1 MGKPTGIVYT
11 SNTGY
16 TEKYAKLL
24 GEQLGLPAFSAEQ
37 ADSLPEGT
45 EVLYLGWLMAG
56 VVKGYKKAAQR
67 FSVAAVCGVGMGPA
81 GSQDSDVRKNNAI
94 PQEVPVFTLQ
104 GGFDLQRLHGV
115 YRVMMNIMA
124 RTAGKGL
131 ADKQNR
137 TPEEDDMLD
146 MMLHGGKRVKVKNLS
161 AILDWYN
168 AQK

>member
-24 GEQLGLPAFSAEQ
+24 GEQLELPAFSAEQ

-45 EVLYLGWLMAG
+45 EVLYLGRLMAG

-104 GGFDLQRLHGV
+104 GGFDRTKLHGI
-115 YRVMMNIMA
+115 YRFMMGVMIKVMGSSL
-124 RTAGKGL
+124 RK
-131 ADKQNR
+131 KENR
-137 TPEEDDMLD
+137 TPEEDAMLE
-146 MMLHGGKRVKVKNLS
+146 MVTNGGDFVDVRQ
-161 AILDWYN
+161 LDGVIAWYRQ
-168 AQK
+168 A

>member
-104 GGFDLQRLHGV
+104 GGFDRTKLHGI
-115 YRVMMNIMA
+115 YRFMMGVMIKVMGSSL
-124 RTAGKGL
+124 RK
-131 ADKQNR
+131 KENR
-137 TPEEDDMLD
+137 TPEEDAMLE
-146 MMLHGGKRVKVKNLS
+146 MVTNGGDFVDVRQ
-161 AILDWYN
+161 LDGVIAWYR
-168 AQK
+168 QV

>member
-104 GGFDLQRLHGV
+104 GGFDRTKLHGI
-115 YRVMMNIMA
+115 YRFMMGVMIKVMGSSL
-124 RTAGKGL
+124 RK
-131 ADKQNR
+131 KENR
-137 TPEEDDMLD
+137 TPEEDAMLE
-146 MMLHGGKRVKVKNLS
+146 MVTNGGDLVDVRQ
-161 AILDWYN
+161 LDGVIAWYRQ
-168 AQK
+168 A

>member
-45 EVLYLGWLMAG
+45 EILYLGWLMAG

-94 PQEVPVFTLQ
+94 PQKVPVFTLQ
-104 GGFDLQRLHGV
+104 GGFDRTKLHGI
-115 YRVMMNIMA
+115 YRFMMGVMIKVMGSSL
-124 RTAGKGL
+124 RK
-131 ADKQNR
+131 KENR
-137 TPEEDDMLD
+137 TPEEDAMLE
-146 MMLHGGKRVKVKNLS
+146 MVTNGGNFVDVRQ
-161 AILDWYN
+161 LDGVIAWYRQ
-168 AQK
+168 A

>member
-24 GEQLGLPAFSAEQ
+24 GEQLELQAFSAEQ

-67 FSVAAVCGVGMGPA
+67 FSVAAVCGVGIGPA
-81 GSQDSDVRKNNAI
+81 GSQHSDVHKNNAS

-104 GGFDLQRLHGV
+104 GGFDRTKLHGI
-115 YRVMMNIMA
+115 YRFMMGVMIKVMGSSL
-124 RTAGKGL
+124 RK
-131 ADKQNR
+131 KENR
-137 TPEEDDMLD
+137 TPEEDAMLE
-146 MMLHGGKRVKVKNLS
+146 MVTNGGDFVDVRQ
-161 AILDWYN
+161 LDGVIAWYR
-168 AQK
+168 QV

>member
-24 GEQLGLPAFSAEQ
+24 GEQLELPAFSAEQ
-37 ADSLPEGT
+37 ADSLSEGT

-104 GGFDLQRLHGV
+104 GGFDRTKLHGI
-115 YRVMMNIMA
+115 YRFMMGVMIKVMGSSL
-124 RTAGKGL
+124 RK
-131 ADKQNR
+131 KENR
-137 TPEEDDMLD
+137 TPEEDAMLE
-146 MMLHGGKRVKVKNLS
+146 MVTNGGDFVDVRQ
-161 AILDWYN
+161 LDGVIAWYRQ
-168 AQK
+168 A

>member
-24 GEQLGLPAFSAEQ
+24 GEQLGLPVFSAGQ

-104 GGFDLQRLHGV
+104 GGFDRTKLHGI
-115 YRVMMNIMA
+115 YRFMMGVMIKVMGSSL
-124 RTAGKGL
+124 RK
-131 ADKQNR
+131 KENR
-137 TPEEDDMLD
+137 TPEEDAMLE
-146 MMLHGGKRVKVKNLS
+146 MVTNGGDFVDVRQ
-161 AILDWYN
+161 LDGVIAWYR
-168 AQK
+168 QV

>member
-24 GEQLGLPAFSAEQ
+24 GERLELPAFSAEQ

-104 GGFDLQRLHGV
+104 GGFDRTKLHGI
-115 YRVMMNIMA
+115 YRFMMGVMIKVMGSSL
-124 RTAGKGL
+124 RK
-131 ADKQNR
+131 KENR
-137 TPEEDDMLD
+137 TPEEDAMLE
-146 MMLHGGKRVKVKNLS
+146 MVTNGGDFVDVRQ
-161 AILDWYN
+161 LDGVIAWYRQ
-168 AQK
+168 A

>member
-24 GEQLGLPAFSAEQ
+24 GEQLGLPIFSAEQ

-104 GGFDLQRLHGV
+104 GGFDRTKLHGI
-115 YRVMMNIMA
+115 YRFMMGVMIKVMGSSL
-124 RTAGKGL
+124 RK
-131 ADKQNR
+131 KENR
-137 TPEEDDMLD
+137 APEEDAMLE
-146 MMLHGGKRVKVKNLS
+146 MVTNGGDFVDVRQ
-161 AILDWYN
+161 LDGVIAWYRQ
-168 AQK
+168 A

>member
-37 ADSLPEGT
+37 ADSLQEGT
-45 EVLYLGWLMAG
+45 EILYLGWLMAG

-104 GGFDLQRLHGV
+104 GGFDRTKLHGI
-115 YRVMMNIMA
+115 YRFMMGVMIKVMGSSL
-124 RTAGKGL
+124 RK
-131 ADKQNR
+131 KENR
-137 TPEEDDMLD
+137 TPEEDAMLE
-146 MMLHGGKRVKVKNLS
+146 MVTNGGDFVDVRQ
-161 AILDWYN
+161 LDGVIAWYRQ
-168 AQK
+168 A

>member
-45 EVLYLGWLMAG
+45 EILYLGRLMAG
-56 VVKGYKKAAQR
+56 MVKGYKKAAQR

-104 GGFDLQRLHGV
+104 GGFDRTKLHGI
-115 YRVMMNIMA
+115 YRFMMGVMIKVMGSSL
-124 RTAGKGL
+124 RK
-131 ADKQNR
+131 KENR
-137 TPEEDDMLD
+137 TPEEDAMLE
-146 MMLHGGKRVKVKNLS
+146 MVTNGGDFVDVRQ
-161 AILDWYN
+161 LDGVIAWYRQ
-168 AQK
+168 A

>member
-104 GGFDLQRLHGV
+104 GGFDLTKLHGI
-115 YRVMMNIMA
+115 YRFMMGVMIKVMGSSL
-124 RTAGKGL
+124 RK
-131 ADKQNR
+131 KENR
-137 TPEEDDMLD
+137 TPEEDAMLE
-146 MMLHGGKRVKVKNLS
+146 MVTNGGDFVDVRQ
-161 AILDWYN
+161 LDGVIAWYRQ
-168 AQK
+168 A

>member
-104 GGFDLQRLHGV
+104 GGFDRTKLHGI
-115 YRVMMNIMA
+115 YRFMMGVMIKVMGSSL
-124 RTAGKGL
+124 RK
-131 ADKQNR
+131 KENR
-137 TPEEDDMLD
+137 TPEEDAMLE
-146 MMLHGGKRVKVKNLS
+146 MVTNGGDFVDVRQ
-161 AILDWYN
+161 LDGVIAWYQQ
-168 AQK
+168 A

>member
-45 EVLYLGWLMAG
+45 EILYLGWLMAG
-56 VVKGYKKAAQR
+56 MVKGYKKAAQR

-94 PQEVPVFTLQ
+94 PQKVPVFTLQ
-104 GGFDLQRLHGV
+104 GGFDRTKLHGI
-115 YRVMMNIMA
+115 YRFMMGVMIKVMGSSL
-124 RTAGKGL
+124 RK
-131 ADKQNR
+131 KENR
-137 TPEEDDMLD
+137 TPEEDAMLE
-146 MMLHGGKRVKVKNLS
+146 MVTNGGDFVDVRQ
-161 AILDWYN
+161 LDGVIAWYRQ
-168 AQK
+168 A

>member
-37 ADSLPEGT
+37 ADSMPEGT

-104 GGFDLQRLHGV
+104 GGFDRTKLHGI
-115 YRVMMNIMA
+115 YRFMMGVMIKVMGSSL
-124 RTAGKGL
+124 RK
-131 ADKQNR
+131 KENR
-137 TPEEDDMLD
+137 TPEEDAMLE
-146 MMLHGGKRVKVKNLS
+146 MVTNGGDFVDVRQ
-161 AILDWYN
+161 LDGVIAWYRQ
-168 AQK
+168 A

>member
-24 GEQLGLPAFSAEQ
+24 GEQLGLPVFSAGQ

-104 GGFDLQRLHGV
+104 GGFDRTKLHGI
-115 YRVMMNIMA
+115 YRFMMGVMIKVMGSSL
-124 RTAGKGL
+124 RK
-131 ADKQNR
+131 KENR
-137 TPEEDDMLD
+137 TPEEDAMLE
-146 MMLHGGKRVKVKNLS
+146 MVTNGGDFVDVRQ
-161 AILDWYN
+161 LDGVIAWYRQ
-168 AQK
+168 A

>member
-24 GEQLGLPAFSAEQ
+24 GEHLGLPAFSAEQ

-45 EVLYLGWLMAG
+45 EILYLGWLMAG

-104 GGFDLQRLHGV
+104 GGFDRTKLHGI
-115 YRVMMNIMA
+115 YRFMMGVMIKVMGSSL
-124 RTAGKGL
+124 RK
-131 ADKQNR
+131 KENR
-137 TPEEDDMLD
+137 TPEEDAMLE
-146 MMLHGGKRVKVKNLS
+146 MVTNGGDFVDVRQ
-161 AILDWYN
+161 LDGVIAWYRQ
-168 AQK
+168 A

>member
-24 GEQLGLPAFSAEQ
+24 GEQLELPAFSAEQ

-45 EVLYLGWLMAG
+45 EILYLGWLMAG
-56 VVKGYKKAAQR
+56 MVKGYKKAAQR

-104 GGFDLQRLHGV
+104 GGFDRTKLHGI
-115 YRVMMNIMA
+115 YRFMMGVMIKVMGSSL
-124 RTAGKGL
+124 RK
-131 ADKQNR
+131 KENR
-137 TPEEDDMLD
+137 TPEEDAMLE
-146 MMLHGGKRVKVKNLS
+146 MVINGGDFVDVRQ
-161 AILDWYN
+161 LDGVIAWYRQ
-168 AQK
+168 A

>member
-94 PQEVPVFTLQ
+94 PQKVPVFTLQ
-104 GGFDLQRLHGV
+104 GGFDRTKLHGI
-115 YRVMMNIMA
+115 YRFMMGVMIKVMGSSL
-124 RTAGKGL
+124 RK
-131 ADKQNR
+131 KENR
-137 TPEEDDMLD
+137 TPEEDAMLE
-146 MMLHGGKRVKVKNLS
+146 MVTNGGDFVDVRQ
-161 AILDWYN
+161 LDGVIAWYRQ
-168 AQK
+168 A

>member
-24 GEQLGLPAFSAEQ
+24 GEQLELPAFSAEQ

-104 GGFDLQRLHGV
+104 GGFDRTKLHGI
-115 YRVMMNIMA
+115 YRFMMGVMIKVMGSSL
-124 RTAGKGL
+124 RK
-131 ADKQNR
+131 KENR
-137 TPEEDDMLD
+137 TPEEDAMLE
-146 MMLHGGKRVKVKNLS
+146 MVTNGGDFVDVRQ
-161 AILDWYN
+161 LDGVIAWYR
-168 AQK
+168 QV

>member
-24 GEQLGLPAFSAEQ
+24 GEQLELPAFSAEQ

-45 EVLYLGWLMAG
+45 EILYLGWLMAG

-67 FSVAAVCGVGMGPA
+67 FSVATVCGVGMGPA

-104 GGFDLQRLHGV
+104 GGFDRTKLHGI
-115 YRVMMNIMA
+115 YRFMMGVMIKVMGSSL
-124 RTAGKGL
+124 RK
-131 ADKQNR
+131 KENR
-137 TPEEDDMLD
+137 TPEEDAMLE
-146 MMLHGGKRVKVKNLS
+146 MVTNGGDFVDVRQ
-161 AILDWYN
+161 LDGVIAWYRQ
-168 AQK
+168 A

>member
-37 ADSLPEGT
+37 ADSLPEWT
-45 EVLYLGWLMAG
+45 EILYLGWLMAG
-56 VVKGYKKAAQR
+56 VVKGDKKAAQR

-104 GGFDLQRLHGV
+104 GGFDRTKLHGI
-115 YRVMMNIMA
+115 YLFMMGVMIKVMGSSL
-124 RTAGKGL
+124 RK
-131 ADKQNR
+131 KENR
-137 TPEEDDMLD
+137 TPEEDAMLE
-146 MMLHGGKRVKVKNLS
+146 MVTNGGDFVDVRQ
-161 AILDWYN
+161 LDGVIAWYRQ
-168 AQK
+168 A

>member
-24 GEQLGLPAFSAEQ
+24 GEQLELPVFSAEQ

-104 GGFDLQRLHGV
+104 GGFDRTKLHGI
-115 YRVMMNIMA
+115 YRFMMGVMIKVMGSSL
-124 RTAGKGL
+124 RK
-131 ADKQNR
+131 KENR
-137 TPEEDDMLD
+137 TPEEDAMLE
-146 MMLHGGKRVKVKNLS
+146 MVTNGGDFVDVRQ
-161 AILDWYN
+161 LDGVIAWYRQ
-168 AQK
+168 A

>member
-24 GEQLGLPAFSAEQ
+24 GEQLGLPAFSAGQ

-104 GGFDLQRLHGV
+104 GGFDRTKLHGI
-115 YRVMMNIMA
+115 YRFMMGVMIKVMGSSL
-124 RTAGKGL
+124 RK
-131 ADKQNR
+131 KENR
-137 TPEEDDMLD
+137 TPEEDAMLE
-146 MMLHGGKRVKVKNLS
+146 MVTNGGDFVDVRQ
-161 AILDWYN
+161 LDGVIAWYRQ
-168 AQK
+168 A

>member
-45 EVLYLGWLMAG
+45 EILYLGWLMAG
-56 VVKGYKKAAQR
+56 MVKGYKKAAQR

-104 GGFDLQRLHGV
+104 GGFDRTKLHGI
-115 YRVMMNIMA
+115 YRFMMGVMIKVMGSSL
-124 RTAGKGL
+124 RK
-131 ADKQNR
+131 KENR
-137 TPEEDDMLD
+137 TPEEDAMLE
-146 MMLHGGKRVKVKNLS
+146 MVTNGGDFVDVRQ
-161 AILDWYN
+161 LDGVIAWYRQ
-168 AQK
+168 A

>member
-24 GEQLGLPAFSAEQ
+24 GEQLGLPGFSAEQ

-104 GGFDLQRLHGV
+104 GGFDRTKLHGI
-115 YRVMMNIMA
+115 YRFMMGVMIKVMGSS
-124 RTAGKGL
+124 RRK
-131 ADKQNR
+131 KENR
-137 TPEEDDMLD
+137 TPEEDAMLE
-146 MMLHGGKRVKVKNLS
+146 MVTNGGNFVDVRQ
-161 AILDWYN
+161 LDGVIAWYRQ
-168 AQK
+168 A

>member
-24 GEQLGLPAFSAEQ
+24 GEQLELPAFSAEQ

-104 GGFDLQRLHGV
+104 GGFDQTKLHGI
-115 YRVMMNIMA
+115 YRFMMGVMIKVMGSSL
-124 RTAGKGL
+124 RKKET
-131 ADKQNR
+131 R
-137 TPEEDDMLD
+137 TPEEDAMLE
-146 MMLHGGKRVKVKNLS
+146 MVTNGGDFVDVRQ
-161 AILDWYN
+161 LDGVIAWYRQ
-168 AQK
+168 A

>member
-24 GEQLGLPAFSAEQ
+24 GEQLELPAFSAEQ

-67 FSVAAVCGVGMGPA
+67 FSVAAVCGVGMGPT

-104 GGFDLQRLHGV
+104 GGFDRTKLHGI
-115 YRVMMNIMA
+115 YRFMMGVMIKVMGSSL
-124 RTAGKGL
+124 RK
-131 ADKQNR
+131 KENR
-137 TPEEDDMLD
+137 TPEEDAMLE
-146 MMLHGGKRVKVKNLS
+146 MVTNGGDFVDVRQ
-161 AILDWYN
+161 LDGVIAWYRQ
-168 AQK
+168 A

>member
-45 EVLYLGWLMAG
+45 EILYLGWLMAG

-104 GGFDLQRLHGV
+104 GGFDRTKLHGI
-115 YRVMMNIMA
+115 YRFMMGVMIKVMGSSL
-124 RTAGKGL
+124 RK
-131 ADKQNR
+131 KENR
-137 TPEEDDMLD
+137 TPEEDAMLE
-146 MMLHGGKRVKVKNLS
+146 MVTNGGNFVDVRQ
-161 AILDWYN
+161 LDGVIAWYRQ
-168 AQK
+168 A

>member
-24 GEQLGLPAFSAEQ
+24 GEQLELPAFSAEQ

-104 GGFDLQRLHGV
+104 GGFDRTKLHGI
-115 YRVMMNIMA
+115 YRFMMGVMIKVMGSSL
-124 RTAGKGL
+124 RK
-131 ADKQNR
+131 KENR
-137 TPEEDDMLD
+137 TPEEDAMLE
-146 MMLHGGKRVKVKNLS
+146 MVTNGGDFVDVRQ
-161 AILDWYN
+161 LDGVIAWYRQ
-168 AQK
+168 A

>member
-24 GEQLGLPAFSAEQ
+24 GEQLELPAFSAEQ

-104 GGFDLQRLHGV
+104 GGFDRTKLHGI
-115 YRVMMNIMA
+115 YRFMMGVMIKVMGSSL
-124 RTAGKGL
+124 RK
-131 ADKQNR
+131 KENR
-137 TPEEDDMLD
+137 TPEEDAMLEIVTN
-146 MMLHGGKRVKVKNLS
+146 GGDFVDVRQ
-161 AILDWYN
+161 LDGVIAWYRQ
-168 AQK
+168 A